1 MRTLLANA
9 TVITM
14 NPTRDVLDADILIEN
29 GAIADMGPGLAG
41 RPENAGAERVDLSGR
56 IVIPGLIQSHMH
68 VTQSLFRGLADE
80 MELMDWLQRRIWPL
94 EGAHT
99 PETNAAAARL
109 AAAEGLRSGVTAFID
124 MGTAHCQD
132 AIFETMR
139 DVGMRGLFGKCMLD
153 LGGTDVPAALME
165 DTETCLRESER
176 LMNRW
181 HMSAGGRLR
190 YAFAPRFVPSCT
202 ETLLTRTRDMARAN
216 GVRLHTHASENK
228 GECAYVESLV
238 HMRNL
243 RYLHSIGYTGEDV
256 ILAHCI
262 WIDDDEIR
270 ILADT
275 GTHAV
280 HCPSS
285 NMKLASGIARIDE
298 MLAAGCR
305 VALGL
310 DGAHNHM
317 DALVE
322 LRQAGI
328 LQKVRT
334 NRPTALSPLQA
345 LEMATLGGARALG
358 QEDELGSLEPGK
370 KADLAVINPDRLN
383 MAPRIGR
390 DPVAQVVYQAT
401 HENVEATM
409 VDGVSCTGTGSM
421 RPSTSGNACA
431 TRKAPAPGYSAART
445 SRRCSRTSGEARFA
459 VRSDGCPIPRQRLRL
474 CTPQGAPPGPA

>member
-14 NPTRDVLDADILIEN
+14 NPTRDVLDTDILIEN
-29 GAIADMGPGLAG
+29 GVIADMGPGLAG

-409 VDGVSCTGTGSM
+409 VDGVFLYRDGKYATLDL
-421 RPSTSGNACA
+421 GNACA

-445 SRRCSRTSGEARFA
+445 SRRCSHTSGEARFA

>member
-1 MRTLLANA
+1 MEKIIIKSELSLLK
-9 TVITM
+9 
-14 NPTRDVLDADILIEN
+14 
-29 GAIADMGPGLAG
+29 
-41 RPENAGAERVDLSGR
+41 
-56 IVIPGLIQSHMH
+56 
-68 VTQSLFRGLADE
+68 F
-80 MELMDWLQRRIWPL
+80 
-94 EGAHT
+94 
-99 PETNAAAARL
+99 
-109 AAAEGLRSGVTAFID
+109 D

-322 LRQAGI
+322 LRQA
-328 LQKVRT
+328 
-334 NRPTALSPLQA
+334 
-345 LEMATLGGARALG
+345 
-358 QEDELGSLEPGK
+358 
-370 KADLAVINPDRLN
+370 
-383 MAPRIGR
+383 
-390 DPVAQVVYQAT
+390 
-401 HENVEATM
+401 
-409 VDGVSCTGTGSM
+409 
-421 RPSTSGNACA
+421 
-431 TRKAPAPGYSAART
+431 
-445 SRRCSRTSGEARFA
+445 
-459 VRSDGCPIPRQRLRL
+459 
-474 CTPQGAPPGPA
+474 

>member
-1 MRTLLANA
+1 
-9 TVITM
+9 
-14 NPTRDVLDADILIEN
+14 
-29 GAIADMGPGLAG
+29 
-41 RPENAGAERVDLSGR
+41 
-56 IVIPGLIQSHMH
+56 
-68 VTQSLFRGLADE
+68 
-80 MELMDWLQRRIWPL
+80 
-94 EGAHT
+94 
-99 PETNAAAARL
+99 
-109 AAAEGLRSGVTAFID
+109 
-124 MGTAHCQD
+124 
-132 AIFETMR
+132 
-139 DVGMRGLFGKCMLD
+139 
-153 LGGTDVPAALME
+153 
-165 DTETCLRESER
+165 
-176 LMNRW
+176 MNRW

-298 MLAAGCR
+298 MIGRKEKMLEK
-305 VALGL
+305 L
-310 DGAHNHM
+310 
-317 DALVE
+317 
-322 LRQAGI
+322 GI

-409 VDGVSCTGTGSM
+409 VDGVFLYRDGKYATLDLGECLRDAES
-421 RPSTSGNACA
+421 ACA
-431 TRKAPAPGYSAART
+431 RILRSPDVAPL
-445 SRRCSRTSGEARFA
+445 FA
-459 VRSDGCPIPRQRLRL
+459 H
-474 CTPQGAPPGPA
+474 

>member
-14 NPTRDVLDADILIEN
+14 NPARDVLDTDILIEN
-29 GAIADMGPGLAG
+29 GVIADMGPGLAG
-41 RPENAGAERVDLSGR
+41 RPEYADAERIDLSGR

-132 AIFETMR
+132 AIFEAMR

-153 LGGTDVPAALME
+153 MGGTDVPAALME

-202 ETLLTRTRDMARAN
+202 EKLLTRTRDMARAN

-305 VALGL
+305 VAIGL

-334 NRPTALSPLQA
+334 NRPMALSPLQA
-345 LEMATLGGARALG
+345 LEMATVFLYRDGKYA
-358 QEDELGSLEPGK
+358 SL
-370 KADLAVINPDRLN
+370 DLKECL
-383 MAPRIGR
+383 R
-390 DPVAQVVYQAT
+390 DA
-401 HENVEATM
+401 E
-409 VDGVSCTGTGSM
+409 
-421 RPSTSGNACA
+421 NACA
-431 TRKAPAPGYSAART
+431 RILRSPDVAPL
-445 SRRCSRTSGEARFA
+445 FA
-459 VRSDGCPIPRQRLRL
+459 H
-474 CTPQGAPPGPA
+474 

>member
-14 NPTRDVLDADILIEN
+14 NPTRDVLDTDILIEN
-29 GAIADMGPGLAG
+29 GVIADMGPGLAG

-80 MELMDWLQRRIWPL
+80 MELMDWLQHRIWPL
-94 EGAHT
+94 EGAHS

-409 VDGVSCTGTGSM
+409 VDGVFLYRDGKYTTLDLGECLRDAES
-421 RPSTSGNACA
+421 ACA
-431 TRKAPAPGYSAART
+431 RILRSPDVAPL
-445 SRRCSRTSGEARFA
+445 FA
-459 VRSDGCPIPRQRLRL
+459 H
-474 CTPQGAPPGPA
+474 

>member
-14 NPTRDVLDADILIEN
+14 NPARDVLDTDILIEN
-29 GAIADMGPGLAG
+29 GIIADMGPGLAG

-99 PETNAAAARL
+99 PETNA

-383 MAPRIGR
+383 MAPRIG
-390 DPVAQVVYQAT
+390 AT
-401 HENVEATM
+401 RWRRWSIRPRTRTWRRPWSTAF
-409 VDGVSCTGTGSM
+409 SCTGTGSI

-459 VRSDGCPIPRQRLRL
+459 ARSDGCPIPRQRLRL
-474 CTPQGAPPGPA
+474 CTPQGAPSGPA